1 MAIGRRGFL
10 VIRLSSAAFAFAP
23 AAAAQVHGD
32 VSAEAGATDRIA
44 PGAAP
49 GRTPGPSGEIHAHV
63 AVYPMLRIGPYAA
76 FDLSPVA
83 GQPDRQIYAGG
94 LRVKVSPPWLAAPW
108 RLWGFLGL
116 GLAYAY
122 TPSTPVFRSASVV
135 TPELPVGV
143 GLGHRLHG
151 PWDVVAELGVRWDL
165 AGIGGAGSPPPPA
178 SPLPTPFAGN
188 DLLAVSLSVGVSL
201 AL

>member
-1 MAIGRRGFL
+1 MAIGRRSFL
-10 VIRLSSAAFAFAP
+10 AIRLSIVALSFAP
-23 AAAAQVHGD
+23 AAVAQAHWD
-32 VSAEAGATDRIA
+32 VGAQAGATERVA
-44 PGAAP
+44 PGATP
-49 GRTPGPSGEIHAHV
+49 GRTPGPSGEIHVQV

-108 RLWGFLGL
+108 RVWAFLGL

-122 TPSTPVFRSASVV
+122 TLSSPAFRSASVLM
-135 TPELPVGV
+135 PELPLGV

-151 PWDVVAELGVRWDL
+151 PWDVYAELGVRWDL
-165 AGIGGAGSPPPPA
+165 AGIGGADSPPAPGSGLPA
-178 SPLPTPFAGN
+178 PFAGN

-201 AL
+201 AP